1 MIYRENRLPKLPARS
16 LCVSVHLLFAL
27 LGCIRTPARKSCIV
41 RRCGAIRG
49 VGFGC
54 GFWDAVILEDMDGA
68 TRISA
73 CINEDLAGILDC
85 WQERSAGLDDEAR
98 ERMLAGME
106 ELIAAFVTFLQSP
119 ETVDTFSRGGASR
132 ALVAGIAETQHE
144 VGRDAVGVI
153 EDYMVLR
160 RCVWRC
166 VEEGVDLS
174 EIPGGEAT
182 RFFAKLMQASDWAT
196 EMGLEAYEAIV
207 RREMEQALGRAAAT
221 DLVTGLPDRDQ
232 LNRLLLPQAVAS
244 NERFSV
250 AVFDVA
256 DFTETVAAGRIGR
269 ARRVLRR
276 LAEAVQ
282 QSSPE
287 GSVHA
292 RFGDDEVCVIL
303 PGEGSEGAY
312 RVAER
317 VLGLLASDP
326 GDFEVDVGVAE
337 YPAHGTSPGE
347 LMGETLKAL
356 KMAKRVGG
364 SGIVVAR

>member
-1 MIYRENRLPKLPARS
+1 L
-16 LCVSVHLLFAL
+16 VL
-27 LGCIRTPARKSCIV
+27 LGCIRTPPQKSCI
-41 RRCGAIRG
+41 RRLYGAIQG

-54 GFWDAVILEDMDGA
+54 RFPGAVILEGMDGA
-68 TRISA
+68 TRISDR
-73 CINEDLAGILDC
+73 INEDLAGILGC
-85 WQERSAGLDDEAR
+85 WQENMAGLDDEAR
-98 ERMLAGME
+98 ARLVTGME
-106 ELIAAFVTFLQSP
+106 ELVAAFVAFLQSP

-160 RCVWRC
+160 RCIWRC
-166 VEEGVDLS
+166 VEQGVDLS
-174 EIPGGEAT
+174 EIPGGEVA

-232 LNRLLLPQAVAS
+232 LHRLLLPQAVAS

-256 DFTETVAAGRIGR
+256 DFTETVASGRIGR

-317 VLGLLASDP
+317 VLNLLASDP

-337 YPAHGTSPGE
+337 YPAHGSSPGE